1 METQLWS
8 LQDAKAQFSQL
19 VESAMHGR
27 AQHVTRHGK
36 PAVVI
41 VAETEYIA
49 LQRSAAALAP
59 GFVAHLLAIPKPAKS
74 TPAKSRPAAGK
85 GGAAKHATPAR
96 TNITLRDID
105 FS

>member
-8 LQDAKAQFSQL
+8 LQDAKARFSHL
-19 VESAMHGR
+19 VESALHGR

-36 PAVVI
+36 PAVV
-41 VAETEYIA
+41 VLAESDYIA

-59 GFVAHLLAIPKPAKS
+59 GFVAHLLAIPKP
-74 TPAKSRPAAGK
+74 TPAKRAKLKPAE
-85 GGAAKHATPAR
+85 PAR
-96 TNITLRDID
+96 AKIALRDID

>member
-8 LQDAKAQFSQL
+8 LQDAKAQFSHL
-19 VESAMHGR
+19 VDSAMHGR

-41 VAETEYIA
+41 VAESDYIF
-49 LQRSAAALAP
+49 LQRSAVAQAP
-59 GFVAHLLAIPKPAKS
+59 SFVAHLLAMPKPAASKRS
-74 TPAKSRPAAGK
+74 PAKPAEP
-85 GGAAKHATPAR
+85 TR
-96 TNITLRDID
+96 TKIALRDID